1 MSKCLLIE
9 NPNSGVAN
17 NDEFIDRIIGK
28 LEKGFDEVIHKKTEK
43 ENDGEKFAIKACEE
57 KFDSVFIVG
66 GDGTF
71 NEAINGIAKMD
82 YRPKVGLLPGG
93 TNNTYMQLIGGSNDL
108 EEAIDELSL
117 EKTKK
122 VDIGKCNDKYFS
134 YYVCFGKLIDATTS
148 TDSDEKEKLGTFAY
162 IKNVLKTLPNDEAVD
177 VEIKSD
183 EESFKTKASLV
194 YVMTINKLGNLE
206 FSHENTDISDGFLK
220 VFVMTDEGVLSKV
233 DAAKDMLF
241 GKLDENENI
250 KSFSCKEISI
260 RSLEDKEIELD
271 MDGDINGKLPCD
283 IKILEKHI
291 EIYLPKSNA

>member
-9 NPNSGVAN
+9 NPNSGDAN
-17 NDEFIDRIIGK
+17 NDEYLDKIIKK
-28 LEKGFDEVIHKKTEK
+28 LEQSFDEVIYKKTEK
-43 ENDGEKFAIKACEE
+43 ENDGEKFASKACEE
-57 KFDSVFIVG
+57 KFDSIFIVG

-108 EEAIDELSL
+108 KEAIDELSL
-117 EKTKK
+117 DKTKK
-122 VDIGKCNDKYFS
+122 VDIGQCNDNYFS

-162 IKNVLKTLPNDEAVD
+162 VKNILKTLPNDETVD
-177 VEIKSD
+177 IEIKSD
-183 EESFKTKASLV
+183 EENFKTKASLV

-206 FSHENTDISDGFLK
+206 FSHENTDISDGYLK
-220 VFVMTDEGVLSKV
+220 VFVMTNEGILSKA

-250 KSFSCKEISI
+250 KSFTCKELSI
-260 RSLEDKEIELD
+260 RSLENKEIELD

-291 EIYLPKSNA
+291 EIYLPDSQN

>member
-9 NPNSGVAN
+9 NPNSGDAN
-17 NDEFIDRIIGK
+17 NDEYIDKIIEK
-28 LEKGFDEVIHKKTEK
+28 LEQSFDEVIYKKTEK
-43 ENDGEKFAIKACEE
+43 ENDGEKFASKACEE
-57 KFDSVFIVG
+57 KFDSIFIVG

-108 EEAIDELSL
+108 KEAIDELSL
-117 EKTKK
+117 DKTKK
-122 VDIGKCNDKYFS
+122 VDIGQCNDKYFS

-162 IKNVLKTLPNDEAVD
+162 VKNVLKTLPNDEAVD
-177 VEIKSD
+177 IEIKSD
-183 EESFKTKASLV
+183 EENFKTKASLV

-206 FSHENTDISDGFLK
+206 FSHENTDISDGYLK
-220 VFVMTDEGVLSKV
+220 VFVMTNERILSKV

-241 GKLDENENI
+241 GKLDKNENI
-250 KSFSCKEISI
+250 KSFTCKELSI
-260 RSLEDKEIELD
+260 RSLENKEIELD

-283 IKILEKHI
+283 IKILEKHV
-291 EIYLPKSNA
+291 EIYLPNSQN